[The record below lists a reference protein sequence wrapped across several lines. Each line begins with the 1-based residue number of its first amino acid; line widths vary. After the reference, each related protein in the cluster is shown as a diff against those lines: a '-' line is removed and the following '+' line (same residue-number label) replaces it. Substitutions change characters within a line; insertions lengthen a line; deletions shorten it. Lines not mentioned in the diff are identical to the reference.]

1 MPSRAAVLDYQRVTP
16 GAPARRARVFRIA
29 MLIVAILAVHLAA
42 ILILHPAF
50 EVSEVQTYL
59 GGGVIGTPFSPI
71 NVPVPDGGD
80 GRYGSDDRRVLEQ
93 YLPRGCAYLGLFL
106 VTQWWFLSPRGSWR

>member
-1 MPSRAAVLDYQRVTP
+1 MVNVGGGVHKKKDCVALPKNIASANMPAVANSAAVLDYQRLTP
-16 GAPARRARVFRIA
+16 GAPARRARALRIA

-42 ILILHPAF
+42 VLILHPAF

-71 NVPVPDGGD
+71 NVPVPDGGH
-80 GRYGSDDRRVLEQ
+80 GR
-93 YLPRGCAYLGLFL
+93 
-106 VTQWWFLSPRGSWR
+106 

>member
-1 MPSRAAVLDYQRVTP
+1 
-16 GAPARRARVFRIA
+16 
-29 MLIVAILAVHLAA
+29 MLVVAILAVHLAA

-59 GGGVIGTPFSPI
+59 GGGVIGTPFSPLT
-71 NVPVPDGGD
+71 VSMADGGH
-80 GRYGSDDRRVLEQ
+80 RIASDDRRVLEQ

-106 VTQWWFLSPRGSWR
+106 LTQWWFLSPRGSWRIGAALGAASPPP

>member
-1 MPSRAAVLDYQRVTP
+1 MTTKVLDYQRVSP
-16 GAPARRARVFRIA
+16 GAPARRARAFRIA

-50 EVSEVQTYL
+50 EMSEVQTYL

-71 NVPVPDGGD
+71 NVPVPDGGH

-93 YLPRGCAYLGLFL
+93 YLPRGCAYLALL
-106 VTQWWFLSPRGSWR
+106 LLSLWWVRSQ